1 MKKGFGLLEVLVAA
15 VVLGFLVVGLNNL
28 QKGNREGVLRVR
40 ARDAAN
46 LVAQR
51 VLDSIGSVGINSIKA
66 DTKANCGGKLLVY
79 CEPNYEHSFG
89 NYTVEVELLN
99 EERKTVNST
108 YYTDLQYNYAKNLEA
123 TVSWKFKQS
132 TQSIK
137 MAKVVR

>member
-1 MKKGFGLLEVLVAA
+1 MKKGFGLLEILVAA
-15 VVLGFLVVGLNNL
+15 VVLGFLVIGLNSL
-28 QKGNREGVLRVR
+28 QKGNRESVLRVR
-40 ARDAAN
+40 VRDAAN

-66 DTKANCGGKLLVY
+66 KSEANCGGKFLVY
-79 CEPNYEHSFG
+79 CEPNYEYSFG
-89 NYTVEVELLN
+89 NYAVEVELLN
-99 EERKTVNST
+99 EERKSVNAT
-108 YYTDLQYNYAKNLEA
+108 YYTDIQYDYAKNLEA